1 VKKGKFVFT
10 VTAEV
15 ALTDGKASTREYVAE
30 DLRMHLD
37 DDSNPGSVYPDDNE
51 YEITSW
57 TVMAAG

>member
-1 VKKGKFVFT
+1 MKTAKLTFL

-15 ALTDGKASTREYVAE
+15 RLAEGRESTADYVAE
-30 DLRMHLD
+30 DIRMHLE

-57 TVMAAG
+57 TAARS